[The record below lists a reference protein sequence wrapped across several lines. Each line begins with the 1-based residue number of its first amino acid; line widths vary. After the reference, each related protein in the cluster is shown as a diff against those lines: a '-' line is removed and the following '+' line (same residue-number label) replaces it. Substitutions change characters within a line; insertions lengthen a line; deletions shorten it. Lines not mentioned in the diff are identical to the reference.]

1 MATLDE
7 EECAMDVQYN
17 SQLRYQ
23 KTSTYDLASRSIH
36 NSIDYSVSC
45 STGSKSEKNND
56 GRVCNCCMYLPISVG
71 ELLAKRWIS
80 NVYWIRSWMSRRKK
94 MVRI

>member
-1 MATLDE
+1 
-7 EECAMDVQYN
+7 MDVQYN

-36 NSIDYSVSC
+36 NSIDYSVSWSSW
-45 STGSKSEKNND
+45 STGSKSEKKYD
-56 GRVCNCCMYLPISVG
+56 GRVCNCCTYLPISVG
-71 ELLAKRWIS
+71 ESLAKRWIS
-80 NVYWIRSWMSRRKK
+80 NVYWIRSWVSRRKK